1 MTRSVWTTADKT
13 GVAQVACAMMRLGEV
28 GKMVRPWRLTTR
40 LGKRGRQWVRLAW
53 HVDNE
58 NNSEATK
65 G

>member
-1 MTRSVWTTADKT
+1 MTRSVWTTAEKA
-13 GVAQVACAMMRLGEV
+13 GVAQVAGAMMRLGEV
-28 GKMVRPWRLTTR
+28 GMTVRPWRLTTR